1 MHPVRAGLL
10 TAALLGAGGCRG
22 CHDDHPFVPYAIAP
36 SAPTASSM
44 EAPSP
49 SASAATAAD
58 AGTEGFASEPALVAP
73 PGSSQWT
80 VGGMPLAAP
89 EGQILVMA
97 LARDFDGDGAS
108 DAFAIVRPA
117 DGSNDPGRLI
127 FYPGK
132 ARGGPISID
141 PPTNLARDAS
151 CTPIDRLEAV
161 GPHAVLVELGAQ
173 CPMRPSSAPVRWVA
187 IVDGAAAAKV
197 RLAVTVADPA
207 GAPALSID
215 ADTSD
220 RDADVREDIAMRV
233 TLEGGGAPL
242 EPGPRVSATLAWL
255 DRPAGLSR
263 DTGATEASF
272 ASLASAAS
280 THAVRVKDAP
290 TVPGYVSQAR
300 ALWRA
305 TCAEGGAP
313 RVVGVAGT
321 GALGCGVGRALEQLG
336 LAVVR
341 AYATMGDPMRAAFAL
356 DRAERAPASR
366 TPARAAEA
374 QGWITRLAPL
384 APARS
389 VRGIAAVPVEPHGH
403 EPAWGP
409 LAFEP
414 GGKLLVRTAAGVVRV
429 DPDQGDEAAA
439 GGVDWKPAVAS
450 PDGSQRWIEAYD
462 PCDGLPLRATF
473 ASGGDDDMRDVAL
486 PVPPP
491 LAGRCAGSRGAPARA
506 IPVAWGPRGLEAI
519 VEGEPILFA
528 PDLASAS
535 LLTAFLDQPAARG
548 SPRSPDGQTY
558 LVPTDTGLLVQQGIE
573 KGGSPGAHARLLR
586 ARELDGTYGEQ
597 RGCVVSDDGTHAACV
612 HAGHAWVG
620 AWDAP

>member
-1 MHPVRAGLL
+1 MHRVRAGLV
-10 TAALLGAGGCRG
+10 TAALLGAVGCRG
-22 CHDDHPFVPYAIAP
+22 CHDDHPFVPYAIPSSTPSASSIASAAP
-36 SAPTASSM
+36 SASG
-44 EAPSP
+44 
-49 SASAATAAD
+49 ATDAD
-58 AGTEGFASEPALVAP
+58 AAPMGFAPEPALVAP
-73 PGSSQWT
+73 AGATQWT
-80 VGGMPLAAP
+80 VAGVSLSAP
-89 EGQILVMA
+89 EGQVFVMA

-108 DAFAIVRPA
+108 DAFALVRPA
-117 DGSNDPGRLI
+117 DGTNDPGRLL
-127 FYPGK
+127 FFPGK
-132 ARGGPISID
+132 APGAPLTID
-141 PPTNLARDAS
+141 PPSNLARDAS
-151 CTPIDRLEAV
+151 CTPLDRLEAV
-161 GPHAVLVELGAQ
+161 GPRSVLVELGAQ
-173 CPMRPSSAPVRWVA
+173 CPMRPSSAPVRWIA
-187 IVDGAAAAKV
+187 IVDGAALAKV

-220 RDADVREDIAMRV
+220 RDADGREDIAMRV
-233 TLEGGGAPL
+233 TVEGGGAPL
-242 EPGPRVSATLAWL
+242 EPGPRVTMALAWL

-272 ASLASAAS
+272 ASLASAAA
-280 THAVRVKDAP
+280 TQAVRVKDAP
-290 TVPGYVSQAR
+290 SVPGYAEQAR

-321 GALGCGVGRALEQLG
+321 GALGCSVGRALEQLG

-374 QGWITRLAPL
+374 QGWVTRLAPL
-384 APARS
+384 APARL
-389 VRGIAAVPVEPHGH
+389 VRGIAAVPLEPHGH

-409 LAFEP
+409 LAFEA
-414 GGKLLVRTAAGVVRV
+414 GGKLLVKTAAGIVRV

-450 PDGSQRWIEAYD
+450 PDGSLRWIEAYD

-473 ASGGDDDMRDVAL
+473 ATGGGDDMRDVAL
-486 PVPPP
+486 PVPPAI
-491 LAGRCAGSRGAPARA
+491 AGRCAGSRGAPARA
-506 IPVAWGPRGLEAI
+506 LPVAWGPRGLEAI

-528 PDLASAS
+528 SDVGSAS
-535 LLTAFLDQPAARG
+535 LLAAFLDQPAVRG
-548 SPRSPDGQTY
+548 APRSPDGQTY
-558 LVPTDTGLLVQQGIE
+558 IVPTEAGLLVQQSIQ
-573 KGGSPGAHARLLR
+573 KGARARLLR
-586 ARELDGTYGEQ
+586 GRELDGTYGDQ
-597 RGCVVSDDGTHAACV
+597 RGCVVSDDATHAACV

-620 AWDAP
+620 TWDAP